1 MSIVLK
7 EAARLEHLVG
17 RFLDYTRPVP
27 PRLAEVDLAQALG
40 EVAEV
45 FRRDPAAAH
54 VDLVQALRPA
64 VAACDPDQLRQV
76 FWNLLVNAAQALQ
89 SAGDGGGTIRLAC
102 GPDGAGARVVVVED
116 DGPGIAVADRV
127 KLFTPF
133 FTTKAGGTGLGLA
146 TVHRIVEAHGG
157 TILVEDV
164 VPHGARFTV
173 HLPAAP
179 AGAKG

>member
-7 EAARLEHLVG
+7 EAARLEQLVG
-17 RFLDYTRPVP
+17 RFLDYTRPAL
-27 PRLAEVDLAQALG
+27 PRLAEVDVAQVLG
-40 EVAEV
+40 EVADV
-45 FRRDPAAAH
+45 FSRDPAAAQ
-54 VDLVQALRPA
+54 VSLARALQPA
-64 VAACDPDQLRQV
+64 VATCDPDQLRQV
-76 FWNLLVNAAQALQ
+76 LWNLLANAAQAVQ
-89 SAGDGGGTIRLAC
+89 ASGSGRGTIRLAC
-102 GPDGAGARVVVVED
+102 GPDGAGAWLVVED
-116 DGPGIAVADRV
+116 DGPGIAAADRV